1 MGVDDSAAM
10 AEITAAGAKIS
21 DKIWDPAF
29 RRAHERL
36 VLLSGYCLQ
45 VVTDLDPKAQ
55 EAAQLG
61 TLNVMAFAMVP
72 YGNRPALASEW
83 SAVETRTH
91 ALWSALSEPQ
101 RRRFAGTQV
110 PGWFSYVVTALLV
123 VALASVVVAAF
134 AIQRGSPATGELL
147 LPFLAFVVALGAMG
161 GGASIGMNALS
172 VQDDATFDLSSRK
185 FLWLRLVLGALL
197 GTMLTIPWAYS
208 GFHQFVTTLAGSA
221 PADGGGMPGKEQLAQ
236 GLWLLAPFVLG
247 FSTSLVILI
256 LVRAVEALQSFFG
269 KASGPKA

>member
-36 VLLSGYCLQ
+36 VLLSAYCLQ
-45 VVTDLDPKAQ
+45 VVTDLDPKAR

-61 TLNVMAFAMVP
+61 TLNVMAFAMVS
-72 YGNRPALASEW
+72 YGSRCASASEW
-83 SAVETRTH
+83 ATVEKRTH
-91 ALWSALSEPQ
+91 ELWSALSEPQ
-101 RRRFAGTQV
+101 RRRFASTQV
-110 PGWFSYVVTALLV
+110 PGWFSYVITALLV
-123 VALASVVVAAF
+123 VALASVVVAVF
-134 AIQRGSPATGELL
+134 AIQPGSRIPGGLL
-147 LPFLAFVVALGAMG
+147 VPFLAFVVALGAMG
-161 GGASIGMNALS
+161 GGASIGMNALA

-197 GTMLTIPWAYS
+197 GTMLTIPWAYP
-208 GFHQFVTTLAGSA
+208 GFQQFVTTLAGSA
-221 PADGGGMPGKEQLAQ
+221 PAGSGAPDPDRLVQA
-236 GLWLLAPFVLG
+236 LWLLAPFVLG